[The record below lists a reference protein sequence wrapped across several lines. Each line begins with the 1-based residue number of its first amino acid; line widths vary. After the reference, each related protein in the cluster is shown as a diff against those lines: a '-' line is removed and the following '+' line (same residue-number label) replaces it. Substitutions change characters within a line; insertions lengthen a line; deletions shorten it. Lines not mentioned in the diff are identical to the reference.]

1 MIKTGRQVNV
11 LLGHGDVSKFNLL
24 GSSFGNAGD
33 VVLFGSG
40 AQAHFRRGP
49 RDRRVGYAGLGG
61 QIGGPRPTDVIG
73 GCAHV
78 DSWLPG
84 GLRAGDVAVGDM
96 LLLVNGEYGLVTYSK
111 AKLAPLFRVVT
122 SGGVSLVCSDTA
134 PIPVRAGGYR
144 TPGQLTGHELRP
156 RIGGKLMPWDVI
168 CDVQAMGEGE
178 VQHITCEDDCF
189 WAGEQPGA
197 CLPHHN
203 AKNPNQEGT
212 GTTGDRS
219 GRRGDR

>member
-40 AQAHFRRGP
+40 AQAYIRSKPKDVR
-49 RDRRVGYAGLGG
+49 LGG
-61 QIGGPRPTDVIG
+61 YSADSRPSGGQG
-73 GCAHV
+73 GCVHV

-84 GLRAGDVAVGDM
+84 GLRAGDVAVGDT
-96 LLLVNGEYGLVTYSK
+96 LLLINGEYGLVTYSE
-111 AKLAPLFRVVT
+111 AKRAPLFRVVT
-122 SGGVSLVCSDTA
+122 ACGVSLVCSADA
-134 PIPVRAGGYR
+134 AIPVKAGGYR
-144 TPGQLTGHELRP
+144 APPKLTGHQLRP

-168 CDVQAMGEGE
+168 CDVQAMGEGL
-178 VQHITCEDDCF
+178 VQHITCENECF

-203 AKNPNQEGT
+203 AKNPPDDDES
-212 GTTGDRS
+212 DRS
-219 GRRGDR
+219 GRRGDLG

>member
-1 MIKTGRQVNV
+1 MIKTGRQANV

-49 RDRRVGYAGLGG
+49 KDTRMNGYAGLGG
-61 QIGGPRPTDVIG
+61 PRPPG
-73 GCAHV
+73 SGNGCVHV

-84 GLRAGDVAVGDM
+84 GLRAGDVAVGDT
-96 LLLVNGEYGLVTYSK
+96 LLLINGEYGVVTHSETK
-111 AKLAPLFRVVT
+111 TAPLWRVVT
-122 SGGVSLVCSDTA
+122 AAGVSLVCSADA
-134 PIPVRAGGYR
+134 PIPVKAGGYR
-144 TPGQLTGHELRP
+144 TPPTLTGHQLRP
-156 RIGGKLMPWDVI
+156 RIGGKLMPWDVV
-168 CDVQAMGEGE
+168 CDVQAMGEGL
-178 VQHITCEDDCF
+178 VQHITCENECF

-203 AKNPNQEGT
+203 AKPIDQDDSN
-212 GTTGDRS
+212 DRS